1 MKSDRSS
8 GLSRQ
13 GLKVFFLTLVCFMV
27 MLGVAYVNRYRTQT
41 RIEEEYVINGDL
53 PRHVL
58 FETMPEGE
66 AEKTAALF
74 MKYQGLGQSDLCK
87 NLLAEDLRD
96 PAVLAGQEEEAGLY
110 IRELVVH
117 EIQTLAQEDQGER
130 RAEYE
135 ALKTVCGYEEY
146 QAVRISYTRR
156 CAAGPDQTGAQEG
169 LQEGLQ
175 EEEAYTRDFA
185 VGKKA
190 GAGEKWEI
198 FFLAPAI

>member
-27 MLGVAYVNRYRTQT
+27 MLGVAYMNRYRTQT

-58 FETMPEGE
+58 FEAMPEGE

-74 MKYQGLGQSDLCK
+74 MKYQGLGQSELWK
-87 NLLAEDLRD
+87 KLLAEDLRD
-96 PAVLAGQEEEAGLY
+96 PAVLAGQEEEAGFY

-117 EIQTLAQEDQGER
+117 EIQTLAEEDLGER
-130 RAEYE
+130 KAEYD

-146 QAVRISYTRR
+146 RTVRISYTRS
-156 CAAGPDQTGAQEG
+156 CAARPDQAGSQEE
-169 LQEGLQ
+169 LQK
-175 EEEAYTRDFA
+175 EEAYTRDFA